1 MLPLKFVVLG
11 SELNLVEYL
20 TLTPRRSA
28 MCRPPGPHPPQPDGG
43 GARGGTGD
51 GVGDARGS
59 VPAGARQEG
68 HLRRQRERGEGGY
81 WVAVL
86 GTLANLA
93 FIYLEVPQPRC
104 NKSRNIF
111 LNFRK
116 REAA

>member
-28 MCRPPGPHPPQPDGG
+28 MCRPPGPHPPQP
-43 GARGGTGD
+43 
-51 GVGDARGS
+51 GVGDARGAA
-59 VPAGARQEG
+59 PAGARQKG

>member
-28 MCRPPGPHPPQPDGG
+28 MCRPARPHPPQPDGG
-43 GARGGTGD
+43 GAGGGGGGGAGG
-51 GVGDARGS
+51 GVGDARGA

-81 WVAVL
+81 WVH
-86 GTLANLA
+86 
-93 FIYLEVPQPRC
+93 
-104 NKSRNIF
+104 
-111 LNFRK
+111 
-116 REAA
+116 